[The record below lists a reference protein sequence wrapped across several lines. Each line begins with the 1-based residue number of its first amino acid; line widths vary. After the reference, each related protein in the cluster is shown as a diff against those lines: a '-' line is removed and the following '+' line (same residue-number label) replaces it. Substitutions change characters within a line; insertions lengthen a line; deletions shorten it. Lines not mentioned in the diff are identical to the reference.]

1 LPNRYDPDPDVREG
15 QLLAEVARLTE
26 RLQRLEKR
34 DSDRPSITA
43 ERTWYRELMTLVA
56 AIVGAGGTG
65 ALVTSRTPTPQKVDN
80 QGAAIA
86 SMKADLD
93 EAREGLRQAQAQL
106 RELRIIQREKTAWD
120 IELWR
125 SQGVMIRKPPGLPAI
140 EPIEVVIPLRPK
152 NRVSKGPTLE
162 VLTSPPSP

>member
-1 LPNRYDPDPDVREG
+1 LPGRYDPDPDVREG

-26 RLQRLEKR
+26 RLARLERR
-34 DSDRPSITA
+34 DSDRPSA
-43 ERTWYRELMTLVA
+43 ERRWTKEILIPVIA
-56 AIVGAGGTG
+56 ALVGAGGSG
-65 ALVTSRTPTPQKVDN
+65 AVVAGRVPTPERVDN
-80 QGAAIA
+80 QGVAITA
-86 SMKADLD
+86 MKADLD
-93 EAREGLRQAQAQL
+93 ETREGLRQAQAQV

-125 SQGVMIRKPPGLPAI
+125 TQGITIRKPPGLPAI

-152 NRVSKGPTLE
+152 NKVSKGPTLE